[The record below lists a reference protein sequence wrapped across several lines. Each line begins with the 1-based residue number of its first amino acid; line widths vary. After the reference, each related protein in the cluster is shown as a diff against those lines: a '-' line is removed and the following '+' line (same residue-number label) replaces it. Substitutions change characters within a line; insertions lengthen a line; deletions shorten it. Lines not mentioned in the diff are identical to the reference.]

1 MKKYKNI
8 REHYSRV
15 SYTPPYASEAADDLD
30 INLGVL
36 DEESISRINAYLQQQ
51 IVSYINPNNALNKIQ
66 RRLST
71 IGLVFTFPKERPY
84 VRTESSLSITSE
96 SFPIS
101 YMGGRTGVLDAN
113 YNIGTDDNIRW
124 RTGYGLKL
132 SVQYTLPSDGGLV
145 TVSPRIEMVAGVTE
159 SLTTK
164 SREDQI
170 RNAKIVVDRNRKKL
184 KSQLAK
190 YGNRTSMSRD
200 NIEASLNDI
209 GSDYKSATPPYTRNP
224 SIGRMKKSIKNLQ
237 RKRYSIKGQYDENV
251 TTKSPKDQLKST
263 VRHYD
268 RLMKKRYSKIGRD
281 ELNRTKDSDRAYNMV
296 SDIKNATYD
305 KLRLAKAHPENDTH
319 RKLADL
325 ERKVARKRIKNA
337 NYERGK
343 SRGNRKK

>member
-1 MKKYKNI
+1 LKKYKNI
-8 REHYSRV
+8 REHYSRT

-36 DEESISRINAYLQQQ
+36 DEECISRINAYLQQQ
-51 IVSYINPNNALNKIQ
+51 TASYINPNNALNKIQ

-84 VRTESSLSITSE
+84 VRTESNISITSE

-124 RTGYGLKL
+124 RTGYGLNL
-132 SVQYTLPSDGGLV
+132 TVQYTLPSDGGLV
-145 TVSPRIEMVAGVTE
+145 TVVPRIEMVAGVTE
-159 SLTTK
+159 SL
-164 SREDQI
+164 
-170 RNAKIVVDRNRKKL
+170 
-184 KSQLAK
+184 
-190 YGNRTSMSRD
+190 
-200 NIEASLNDI
+200 
-209 GSDYKSATPPYTRNP
+209 
-224 SIGRMKKSIKNLQ
+224 
-237 RKRYSIKGQYDENV
+237 

-281 ELNRTKDSDRAYNMV
+281 ELEKNKNEPNKSDIAYNTV

-319 RKLADL
+319 RKLANL
-325 ERKVARKRIKNA
+325 ETKVARKRIKNA